1 MIILLYMLGFIV
13 SSVLGLRYY
22 SHMLQLS
29 SYQFQ
34 GYFRSLKKDA
44 RKLCLHAVLLAM
56 FLFTVVSSIRTSL
69 ESFEEITGAPIFAV
83 LILAVLGLLIWE
95 YRIKP
100 VKKKFVVTA
109 RVMRLFATYVVLIV
123 LFVVA
128 GVLISKGIGRFDVG
142 SARYNESGAEVF
154 VIDLFLAE
162 FLYTAALPL
171 ITALANLINKP
182 IEKRISR
189 WYVDDAIRILK
200 EQPRLR
206 IIGITGSF
214 GKTSVKYYLTTLL
227 SESFS
232 VLMTPESYNTPM
244 GIVRTIREHL
254 KPTHEIFVCEMGA
267 RHLHDIKEITDIVH
281 PDDGILTSIGYQ
293 HLETFHSLENIVST
307 KYELLDAVDEKK
319 KADTAAGE
327 GKHLKFVNGDNEIIR
342 ANMKYKD
349 AITYGL
355 SEGCDYRATDISVT
369 GAGTTFT
376 VTTKAGETGEFST
389 RLVGRHNVENI
400 VGAIAAAHSFGVPM
414 NKLKM
419 AVRRLQ
425 SVPHRLE
432 LTKHGNVSILDDA
445 YNSNP
450 NGAKVAL
457 ETLSLFE
464 NSVKILVTPGMVEL
478 GEKEDEYNK
487 EFGKQAAAVCD
498 YIILV
503 GDKQTG
509 AIKEGVLEAGFDSER
524 LFVKNTLNEAT
535 ALMYELDAGREK
547 VILLENDLPDNY

>member
-1 MIILLYMLGFIV
+1 MIFTILIYLPIV
-13 SSVLGLRYY
+13 CFAILGLRYHT
-22 SHMLQLS
+22 HMLQLS

-34 GYFRSLKKDA
+34 GYFRHLKTDKA
-44 RKLCLHAVLLAM
+44 RMIAHIAFILL
-56 FLFTVVSSIRTSL
+56 FV
-69 ESFEEITGAPIFAV
+69 ITMSGELINTGIQ
-83 LILAVLGLLIWE
+83 ILALVALLGVYVGLLIS
-95 YRIKP
+95 YVPKKA
-100 VKKKFVVTA
+100 KKKFVVTD
-109 RVMRLFATYVVLIV
+109 RVKRLFVTYVILSFLILVLPYIIFGAFRRSYQDLSPEAGLAGAFISMMITVIMMV
-123 LFVVA
+123 LY
-128 GVLISKGIGRFDVG
+128 IG
-142 SARYNESGAEVF
+142 
-154 VIDLFLAE
+154 L
-162 FLYTAALPL
+162 LPL
-171 ITALANLINKP
+171 LPALANLINKP
-182 IEKRISR
+182 IENRISR
-189 WYVDDAIRILK
+189 WYIDDAVRMIK
-200 EQPRLR
+200 EHGDLR

-281 PDDGILTSIGYQ
+281 PDDGIVTSIGYQ
-293 HLETFHSLENIVST
+293 HLETFHSLENIIST
-307 KYELLDAVDEKK
+307 KYELLDAVDEKE
-319 KADTAAGE
+319 KAEGKQE

-342 ANMKYKD
+342 ANMKYPD

-355 SEGCDYRATDISVT
+355 SDGNDYQAKDVQVS
-369 GAGTTFT
+369 GAGTSFT
-376 VTTKAGETGEFST
+376 VTAPNGESAEFTT

-400 VGAIAAAHSFGVPM
+400 VGAIAAANSLGVPM
-414 NKLKM
+414 KKLVM
-419 AVRRLQ
+419 AVRRLV

-464 NSVKILVTPGMVEL
+464 GSVKILVTPGMVEL
-478 GEKEDEYNK
+478 GEKEAEYNE

-503 GDKQTG
+503 GQKNSADIERG
-509 AIKEGVLEAGFDSER
+509 ALGAGFDKERIFTKSSFKEASE
-524 LFVKNTLNEAT
+524 
-535 ALMYELDAGREK
+535 LMYEIDAGKEK
-547 VILLENDLPDNY
+547 VILLENDLPDNYK

>member
-1 MIILLYMLGFIV
+1 MFLMIGNIIILLLVLVMA
-13 SSVLGLRYY
+13 VLGLRYY
-22 SHMLQLS
+22 THMLQLS

-34 GYFRSLKKDA
+34 GYFRFLRSIPRNLVAHGAFLLTVICTLIADA
-44 RKLCLHAVLLAM
+44 NGIRVLLLS
-56 FLFTVVSSIRTSL
+56 FVVMMAL
-69 ESFEEITGAPIFAV
+69 YVF
-83 LILAVLGLLIWE
+83 LLIS
-95 YRIKP
+95 YLPKP
-100 VKKKFVVTA
+100 AKKKFVVTD
-109 RVMRLFATYVVLIV
+109 RVKRLFITYVVIALIFLVVGALISGIPAISAV
-123 LFVVA
+123 LFMA
-128 GVLISKGIGRFDVG
+128 L
-142 SARYNESGAEVF
+142 
-154 VIDLFLAE
+154 
-162 FLYTAALPL
+162 LPL
-171 ITALANLINKP
+171 VPALANLINKP
-182 IEKRISR
+182 IENRINQ
-189 WYVDDAIRILK
+189 YFIDDAKRMLK
-200 EQPRLR
+200 EHENLR

-227 SESFS
+227 SEGFS

-281 PDDGILTSIGYQ
+281 PDDGIVTSIGYQ
-293 HLETFHSLENIVST
+293 HLETFHSLENIIST
-307 KYELLDAVDEKK
+307 KYELLDAVDEKEKAEGK
-319 KADTAAGE
+319 KE

-355 SEGCDYRATDISVT
+355 NDGNDYQAKDIRVNSQ
-369 GAGTTFT
+369 GTTFIVT
-376 VTTKAGETGEFST
+376 SPSGETAEYTTK
-389 RLVGRHNVENI
+389 LVGRHNVENI
-400 VGAIAAAHSFGVPM
+400 VGAIAAANSLGISM
-414 NKLKM
+414 SKLKI

-432 LTKHGNVSILDDA
+432 LNKHGNVSILDDA

-457 ETLSLFE
+457 ETLALFKDH
-464 NSVKILVTPGMVEL
+464 VKILVTPGMVEL

-487 EFGKQAAAVCD
+487 EFGRQAAEVCD

-503 GDKQTG
+503 GEKNS
-509 AIKEGVLEAGFDSER
+509 ASIKAGVLEKGFDPER

-535 ALMYELDAGREK
+535 ALMYEIDAGREK
-547 VILLENDLPDNY
+547 VILLENDLPDNYK

>member
-1 MIILLYMLGFIV
+1 MIFTILIYLPIV
-13 SSVLGLRYY
+13 CFAILGLRYHT
-22 SHMLQLS
+22 HMLQLS

-34 GYFRSLKKDA
+34 GYFRHLKTDKA
-44 RKLCLHAVLLAM
+44 RMIAHIAFILL
-56 FLFTVVSSIRTSL
+56 FV
-69 ESFEEITGAPIFAV
+69 ITMSGELINTGIQ
-83 LILAVLGLLIWE
+83 ILALVALLGVYVGLLIS
-95 YRIKP
+95 YVPKKA
-100 VKKKFVVTA
+100 KKKFVVTD
-109 RVMRLFATYVVLIV
+109 RVKRLFVTYVILSFLILVLPYIIFGAFRRSYQDLSPEAGLAGAFISMMITVIMMV
-123 LFVVA
+123 LY
-128 GVLISKGIGRFDVG
+128 IG
-142 SARYNESGAEVF
+142 
-154 VIDLFLAE
+154 L
-162 FLYTAALPL
+162 LPL
-171 ITALANLINKP
+171 LPALANLINKP
-182 IEKRISR
+182 IENRISR
-189 WYVDDAIRILK
+189 WYIDDAVRMIK
-200 EQPRLR
+200 EHGDLR

-281 PDDGILTSIGYQ
+281 PDDGIVTSIGYQ
-293 HLETFHSLENIVST
+293 HLETFHSLENIIST
-307 KYELLDAVDEKK
+307 KYELLDAVDEKE
-319 KADTAAGE
+319 KAEGKQE

-342 ANMKYKD
+342 ANMKYPD

-355 SEGCDYRATDISVT
+355 SDGNDYQAKDVQVS
-369 GAGTTFT
+369 GAGTSFT
-376 VTTKAGETGEFST
+376 VTTPSGETAEFTT

-400 VGAIAAAHSFGVPM
+400 VGAIAAANSLGVPM
-414 NKLKM
+414 KKLVM
-419 AVRRLQ
+419 AVRRLV

-464 NSVKILVTPGMVEL
+464 GSVKILVTPGMVEL
-478 GEKEDEYNK
+478 GEKEAEYNE

-503 GDKQTG
+503 GQKNSADIERG
-509 AIKEGVLEAGFDSER
+509 ALGAGFDKERIFTKSSFKEASE
-524 LFVKNTLNEAT
+524 
-535 ALMYELDAGREK
+535 LMYEIDAGKEK
-547 VILLENDLPDNY
+547 VILLENDLPDNYK